1 MDMFSLKDKVVV
13 VTGGTGVLGDA
24 FVKGIAQAGAR
35 VVILG
40 RREEVARQR
49 TNELVDQGYEAIYVI
64 ADVLNDDQLIAARD
78 IVLEK
83 WGRIDGLVNAA
94 GGNVREAVVMPEE
107 NIFDMKI
114 DHLKKAF
121 DLNLYGT
128 IAPTIIFGEKMV
140 EAGGSIVNIS
150 SMTAQQA
157 VTRVLGYSIAK
168 AAVDSFTRWMA
179 TELAIRYNG
188 RVRVNAIAPGFFIS
202 EQNRRLLTN
211 EDGSLTDRGNKV
223 IRNTPYGRFGS
234 AEELSGCIVWLLS
247 DAASFVTGDI
257 INIDGGFSSYSGV

>member
-1 MDMFSLKDKVVV
+1 MEMFSLKDKVII

-24 FVKGIAQAGAR
+24 FVKGIAGAGAR

-49 TNELVDQGYEAIYVI
+49 TNELIALGYEAIFVI
-64 ADVLNDDQLIAARD
+64 ADVLKEEQLIAARD
-78 IVLEK
+78 IVWEK
-83 WGRIDGLVNAA
+83 WGRIDGLVNGA

-107 NIFDMKI
+107 NIFDMKLES
-114 DHLKKAF
+114 LKKAF

-128 IAPTIIFGEKMV
+128 IAPTLIFGERMV
-140 EAGGSIVNIS
+140 ESGGSIVNIS

-168 AAVDSFTRWMA
+168 AAVDSFTKWMSA
-179 TELAIRYNG
+179 ELAMRYNG
-188 RVRVNAIAPGFFIS
+188 RIRVNAIAPGFFIS

-223 IRNTPYGRFGS
+223 IRNTPFGRFGS

-247 DAASFVTGDI
+247 NSSSFVTGEI
-257 INIDGGFSSYSGV
+257 INIDGGFASYSGV